1 MSKTKDKLIYNISVT
16 ALFTAIIAICSW
28 ISVPIGPVPFTM
40 QTFAVFCTAG
50 ILGFKRGFFATAVY
64 ILLGAVGVPVF
75 HGFTGGI
82 GIILGATGGYIVGF
96 IATAAIVGLIADKIG
111 RKFFW
116 LVLGMV
122 LGLAACYTFGTAWYM
137 AVYAAKSCGVGI
149 ATALVKC
156 VVPFLIPDA
165 AKIALAAVAV
175 TNVCRIIKV

>member
-1 MSKTKDKLIYNISVT
+1 MIYNISVT

-40 QTFAVFCTAG
+40 QTFAVFCAAG
-50 ILGFKRGFFATAVY
+50 ILGLKRGVFATAVY

-75 HGFTGGI
+75 HGFTGEI

-122 LGLAACYTFGTAWYM
+122 LGLAACYTFGTVWYM
-137 AVYAAKSCGVGI
+137 AVYAAKSGGVGI
-149 ATALVKC
+149 AAALTKC

-175 TNVCRIIKV
+175 TSVCRKVRI